1 MAKMTYAIE
10 GMTCASCAANVERS
24 LNKTAGVEEAS
35 VNLATEKAQ
44 VTFNDQVLSA
54 ADLAA
59 VVKKAGYQLVIDTQ
73 EAALALGSE
82 RLHQNF
88 SIEGMT
94 CASCAANVE
103 KAVAKLPTVK
113 QAGVNLATETLSV
126 DWETAADTQ
135 LIYDT
140 VEKAGYQASLA
151 LSAQEQ
157 YELDQAKKETRLKE
171 MRQRVTWMSVFTIP
185 LFILTMGP
193 MVGMPLPAILDAHHQ
208 PAINAIVQLLL
219 TLPVVWLA
227 RGMYQR
233 GFKHLFS
240 AHPNMDSLVAVG
252 TTAAFVQGLVMTFLL
267 VTQRYVPVGHPEL
280 YFESAAV
287 ILTLMNVGSYL
298 EERAKGQTS
307 AAIKALMDL
316 TPSQARRVKEDGTT
330 ELVAVELVAVGDLIQ
345 VRPGESLPVDGEITQ
360 GHSSI
365 DESML
370 TGESLPVEKTV
381 GDSVTG
387 ASINKTGAFTYRVTR
402 VGQDTMLSQIVRMVQ
417 DAQGSKAPI
426 AKLADIISGYF
437 VPIVMVLALVSGLFW
452 YFVMGQPL
460 DFALTIFISVLIIA
474 CPCALGLATPTAIM
488 VGTGNGAQKGILI
501 KSGTALEGIHHADAV
516 LLDKTG
522 TITEGQPTVTDFVLA
537 NGQDEAQLLS
547 WIAAAESASEH
558 PLGEAIVRYA
568 TEVKG
573 LELPS
578 VDHFNSI
585 TGQGIEATINNHTIK
600 IGNKRLMANLPED
613 TSLMQAADR
622 LADEAK
628 TPMFIAVDGQLAGV
642 ISVSDPVKSESA
654 EAIKHLQEM
663 GLEVIMLTGDNRKT
677 AEKIGELVGVSRVM
691 SEVLPEDKADMVK
704 ELQAEG
710 KHVIMVGDGINDA
723 PALAQADIGMAIGS
737 GTDIAIESADTVL
750 MKNQLTDVV
759 EAIDLSH
766 ATIRNIKQNLFW
778 AFGYN
783 VIGIPIAMGVLYLFG
798 GPLLS
803 PMFAAVAMSLSSVS
817 VLLNALRL
825 KNR

>member
-1 MAKMTYAIE
+1 MAKVSYAVE

-24 LNKTAGVEEAS
+24 LSKTVGVEEVS

-44 VTFNDQVLSA
+44 VSFDEALVSA
-54 ADLAA
+54 ADLQAA
-59 VVKKAGYQLVIDTQ
+59 VKKAGYQLIIDNQT
-73 EAALALGSE
+73 AALSND

-103 KAVAKLPTVK
+103 KAVAKLPAVK
-113 QAGVNLATETLSV
+113 LAGVNLATETLSV
-126 DWETAADTQ
+126 DWQASADAQ
-135 LIYDT
+135 LVLDA
-140 VEKAGYQASLA
+140 VKKAGYQASLS

-157 YELDQAKKETRLKE
+157 YDIDQAKKEARLKA
-171 MRQRVTWMSVFTIP
+171 MRQRVLWMTAFTIP

-193 MVGMPLPAILDAHHQ
+193 MLGMPVPAAIDAHHQ
-208 PAINAIVQLLL
+208 PGLNALLQLSL

-227 RGMYQR
+227 RDMYQR
-233 GFKHLFS
+233 GFKHLFGG
-240 AHPNMDSLVAVG
+240 HPNMDSLVAVG
-252 TTAAFVQGLVMTFLL
+252 TTAAFVQGLVVTFLIL
-267 VTQRYVPVGHPEL
+267 TQRYIPVGHPDL

-316 TPSQARRVKEDGTT
+316 TPSQARRVNADGSS
-330 ELVAVELVAVGDLIQ
+330 ELVAVEMIQVGDLIQ

-387 ASINKTGAFTYRVTR
+387 ASINKTGAFTYRVTKI
-402 VGQDTMLSQIVRMVQ
+402 GQDTMLSQIVRMVQ
-417 DAQGSKAPI
+417 DAQGTKAPI
-426 AKLADIISGYF
+426 AKMADIISGYF
-437 VPIVMVLALVSGLFW
+437 VPIVMILAVVSGLFW
-452 YFVMGQPL
+452 YFVMGEPL
-460 DFALTIFISVLIIA
+460 EFSLTIFISILIIA

-501 KSGTALEGIHHADAV
+501 KSGTALEGIHHADTV

-522 TITEGQPTVTDFVLA
+522 TITEGQPTVTDFILA
-537 NGQDEAQLLS
+537 EGQGETQLLA

-568 TEVKG
+568 TEDKG
-573 LELPS
+573 LTLPT

-585 TGQGIEATINNHTIK
+585 TGQGIEAQIKQHTIK
-600 IGNKRLMANLPED
+600 IGNQRLMADLPKKLD
-613 TSLMQAADR
+613 LSQAADR
-622 LADEAK
+622 LASEGK
-628 TPMFIAVDGQLAGV
+628 TPMFIAVDQQLAGV

-654 EAIKHLQEM
+654 QAIETMQKM
-663 GLEVIMLTGDNRKT
+663 GLEVIMITGDNRRT
-677 AEKIGELVGVSRVM
+677 AEKIGELVGVNRVM

-704 ELQAEG
+704 QLQAEG

-759 EAIDLSH
+759 AAINLSH

-783 VIGIPIAMGVLYLFG
+783 VIGIPIAMGVLHLFG
-798 GPLLS
+798 GPLLN

>member
-1 MAKMTYAIE
+1 MTKVTYAVE
-10 GMTCASCAANVERS
+10 GMTCASCAANVEKS
-24 LNKTAGVEEAS
+24 LSKTVGVAMAS
-35 VNLATEKAQ
+35 VNLATEKVQ
-44 VTFNDQVLSA
+44 VDFDSTLLTA
-54 ADLAA
+54 ADLQA
-59 VVKKAGYQLVIDTQ
+59 VVDKTGYKLIVENEVGIST
-73 EAALALGSE
+73 E

-94 CASCAANVE
+94 CASCAATIE
-103 KAVAKLPTVK
+103 KVVQKLPSVK
-113 QAGVNLATETLSV
+113 LAGVNLATESLSV
-126 DWETAADTQ
+126 DWIASSNPQ
-135 LIYDT
+135 LVLDA
-140 VEKAGYQASLA
+140 VEKAGYKAVIS
-151 LSAQEQ
+151 LSAQDQ
-157 YELDQAKKETRLKE
+157 YEIDQAKKDTRIKG
-171 MRQRVTWMSVFTIP
+171 MRQRIAWMSAFTIP

-193 MVGMPLPAILDAHHQ
+193 MVGMPLPA
-208 PAINAIVQLLL
+208 AISMEHNHSVNAMIQLVL
-219 TLPVVWLA
+219 TLPVMWLA
-227 RGMYQR
+227 REMYQR
-233 GFKHLFS
+233 GFKHLFGG
-240 AHPNMDSLVAVG
+240 HPNMDSLVAVG
-252 TTAAFVQGLVMTFLL
+252 TSAAFIQGLVVTFLL
-267 VTQRYVPVGHPEL
+267 VTGLLVPTGHPDL

-287 ILTLMNVGSYL
+287 ILTLMTVGNFL
-298 EERAKGQTS
+298 EENAKGQTS

-316 TPSQARRVKEDGTT
+316 TPTQARRINEDGTS
-330 ELVAVELVAVGDLIQ
+330 EMVPIEMIQVGDLIQ

-360 GHSSI
+360 GQSSI

-381 GDSVTG
+381 GATVTG
-387 ASINKTGAFTYRVTR
+387 ASINKTGAFTYRVTKI
-402 VGQDTMLSQIVRMVQ
+402 GQDTMLSQIVRMVQ

-426 AKLADIISGYF
+426 AKLADVISGYF
-437 VPIVMVLALVSGLFW
+437 VPIVMILAVVSGLFW
-452 YFVMGQPL
+452 YFAMGQSIE
-460 DFALTIFISVLIIA
+460 FALTIFISILIIA

-501 KSGTALEGIHHADAV
+501 KSGTALEGIHHADTV

-537 NGQDEAQLLS
+537 DGQDEAQLLS

-568 TEVKG
+568 QEDKG
-573 LELPS
+573 LTLPE
-578 VDHFNSI
+578 VDYFNSV
-585 TGQGIEATINNHTIK
+585 TGKGIEASINTHTIK
-600 IGNKRLMANLPED
+600 IGNLAMMAGLAENQTL
-613 TSLMQAADR
+613 LQAADR
-622 LADEAK
+622 LANEAK
-628 TPMFIAVDGQLAGV
+628 TPMFIAVDDQLAGV
-642 ISVSDPVKSESA
+642 ISVSDPVKTESA
-654 EAIKHLQEM
+654 KAIKKMQAM
-663 GLEVIMLTGDNRKT
+663 GLEVIMITGDNRKT
-677 AEKIGELVGVSRVM
+677 AEKIGEQVGVNRVI

-723 PALAQADIGMAIGS
+723 PALAQANIGMAIGS

-750 MKNQLTDVV
+750 MRNQLTDVV
-759 EAIDLSH
+759 EAINLSH

-783 VIGIPIAMGVLYLFG
+783 VIGIPIAMGALYLFG

>member
-1 MAKMTYAIE
+1 MAKVTYAVE
-10 GMTCASCAANVERS
+10 GMTCASCAANVERN
-24 LNKTAGVEEAS
+24 LNKTEGVEDAS
-35 VNLATEKAQ
+35 VNLATEKVQ
-44 VTFNDQVLSA
+44 VSFDETLLSA
-54 ADLAA
+54 ADLQA
-59 VVKKAGYQLVIDTQ
+59 VVKKTGYQLVIDQASPTTMDD
-73 EAALALGSE
+73 

-103 KAVAKLPTVK
+103 KAVAKLPSVK

-126 DWETAADTQ
+126 AWNEAADAR
-135 LIYDT
+135 LVFDA
-140 VEKAGYQASLA
+140 VKKAGYQATLS

-157 YELDQAKKETRLKE
+157 YEIDQAKKEARLKE
-171 MRQRVTWMSVFTIP
+171 MRQRVIWMAVFTIP

-193 MVGMPLPAILDAHHQ
+193 MIGLPVPNAIDAHHH
-208 PAINAIVQLLL
+208 PGVNALIQLVL

-227 RGMYQR
+227 RAMYQR
-233 GFKHLFS
+233 GFKLLFGG
-240 AHPNMDSLVAVG
+240 HPNMDSLVAVG
-252 TTAAFVQGLVMTFLL
+252 TTAAFIQGLVMTFLL
-267 VTQRYVPVGHPEL
+267 VSGRYIPTGHPDL

-316 TPSQARRVKEDGTT
+316 TPSQARRVKEDGSV
-330 ELVAVELVAVGDLIQ
+330 ELVAVEMIQVGDLIQ

-370 TGESLPVEKTV
+370 TGESLPVEKSV

-387 ASINKTGAFTYRVTR
+387 ASINKTGAFTYQVTKI
-402 VGQDTMLSQIVRMVQ
+402 GQDTMLSQIVRMVQ
-417 DAQGSKAPI
+417 DAQGTKAPI
-426 AKLADIISGYF
+426 AKMADVISGYF
-437 VPIVMVLALVSGLFW
+437 VPIVMGLAIISGLFW
-452 YFVMGQPL
+452 YFAMGQPIE
-460 DFALTIFISVLIIA
+460 FALTIFISILIIA

-501 KSGTALEGIHHADAV
+501 KSGTALEGIHHANAV

-537 NGQDEAQLLS
+537 DGQDESQLLG

-568 TEVKG
+568 EEEKG
-573 LELPS
+573 LALPE
-578 VDHFNSI
+578 VTHFNSI
-585 TGQGIEATINNHTIK
+585 TGQGIEATIDTHTIK
-600 IGNKRLMANLPED
+600 IGNQRLMADLPKNN
-613 TSLMQAADR
+613 TLMQAADR
-622 LADEAK
+622 LANEAK
-628 TPMFIAVDGQLAGV
+628 TPMFIAVDEQLAGV

-654 EAIKHLQEM
+654 TAINQMQKM
-663 GLEVIMLTGDNRKT
+663 GLEVIMITGDNHKT
-677 AEKIGELVGVSRVM
+677 AEKIGELVGVTRVM
-691 SEVLPEDKADMVK
+691 SDVLPEDKADMVK
-704 ELQAEG
+704 QLQAEG

-759 EAIDLSH
+759 EAINLSH

-825 KNR
+825 RNR

>member
-1 MAKMTYAIE
+1 MAKVSYAVE

-24 LNKTAGVEEAS
+24 LNRTEGVEEAS

-44 VTFNDQVLSA
+44 VSFDDTLLSV
-54 ADLAA
+54 ADLQA
-59 VVKKAGYQLVIDTQ
+59 VVKKAGYQLIIEHDA
-73 EAALALGSE
+73 AALSHD

-88 SIEGMT
+88 SIDGMT

-103 KAVAKLPTVK
+103 KAVAKLPAVK

-126 DWETAADTQ
+126 DWSESADAQ
-135 LIYDT
+135 SVFDA
-140 VEKAGYQASLA
+140 VKKAGYQASLS

-157 YELDQAKKETRLKE
+157 YEIDQAKKETRLKE
-171 MRQRVTWMSVFTIP
+171 MRQRVIWMAVFTIP

-193 MVGMPLPAILDAHHQ
+193 MIGLPVPALIDAHHQ
-208 PAINAIVQLLL
+208 PVINALLQLVL

-227 RGMYQR
+227 RAMYQR
-233 GFKHLFS
+233 GFKLLFGG
-240 AHPNMDSLVAVG
+240 HPNMDSLVAVG

-267 VTQRYVPVGHPEL
+267 VTQRYIPVGHPDL

-316 TPSQARRVKEDGTT
+316 TPSQARRVKEDGSV
-330 ELVAVELVAVGDLIQ
+330 ELVAVEMIQVGDLIQ

-360 GHSSI
+360 GHSNI

-387 ASINKTGAFTYRVTR
+387 ASINKTGAFTYQVTKI
-402 VGQDTMLSQIVRMVQ
+402 GQDTMLSQIVRMVQ
-417 DAQGSKAPI
+417 EAQGTKAPI
-426 AKLADIISGYF
+426 AKMADVISGYF
-437 VPIVMVLALVSGLFW
+437 VPIVMGLAIVSGLFW
-452 YFVMGQPL
+452 YFVMGQPIE
-460 DFALTIFISVLIIA
+460 FALTIFISILIIA

-501 KSGTALEGIHHADAV
+501 KSGTALEGIHHANAV

-537 NGQDEAQLLS
+537 DGQDDAQLLA

-568 TEVKG
+568 TEEKG
-573 LELPS
+573 LTLPE
-578 VDHFNSI
+578 VDYFNSI
-585 TGQGIEATINNHTIK
+585 TGQGIEAKIDTHTIK
-600 IGNKRLMANLPED
+600 IGNQRLMADLPENKE
-613 TSLMQAADR
+613 LMLAADR
-622 LADEAK
+622 LANEAK
-628 TPMFIAVDGQLAGV
+628 TPMFIAVDDQLAGV

-654 EAIKHLQEM
+654 AAIKQMQKM
-663 GLEVIMLTGDNRKT
+663 GLEVIMITGDNRKT

-704 ELQAEG
+704 KLQAEG

-759 EAIDLSH
+759 EAINLSH

-783 VIGIPIAMGVLYLFG
+783 VIGIPIAMGVLHLFG

-825 KNR
+825 RNR

>member
-1 MAKMTYAIE
+1 MAKVSYAVE

-24 LNKTAGVEEAS
+24 LNRTEGVEEAS

-44 VTFNDQVLSA
+44 VSFDDTLLSV
-54 ADLAA
+54 ADLQA
-59 VVKKAGYQLVIDTQ
+59 VVKKAGYQLIIEHDA
-73 EAALALGSE
+73 AALSHD

-88 SIEGMT
+88 SIDGMT

-103 KAVAKLPTVK
+103 KAVAKLPAVK

-126 DWETAADTQ
+126 DWSESADAQ
-135 LIYDT
+135 SVFDA
-140 VEKAGYQASLA
+140 VKKAGYQASLS

-157 YELDQAKKETRLKE
+157 YEIDQAKKETRLKE
-171 MRQRVTWMSVFTIP
+171 MRQRVIWMAVFTIP

-193 MVGMPLPAILDAHHQ
+193 MIGLPVPALIDAHHQ
-208 PAINAIVQLLL
+208 PGINALLQLVL

-227 RGMYQR
+227 RAMYQR
-233 GFKHLFS
+233 GFKLLFGG
-240 AHPNMDSLVAVG
+240 HPNMDSLVAVG

-267 VTQRYVPVGHPEL
+267 VTQRYIPVGHPDL

-316 TPSQARRVKEDGTT
+316 TPSQARRVKEDGSV
-330 ELVAVELVAVGDLIQ
+330 ELVAVEMIQVGDLIQ

-360 GHSSI
+360 GHSNI

-387 ASINKTGAFTYRVTR
+387 ASINKTGAFTYQVTKI
-402 VGQDTMLSQIVRMVQ
+402 GQDTMLSQIVRMVQ
-417 DAQGSKAPI
+417 EAQGTKAPI
-426 AKLADIISGYF
+426 AKMADVISGYF
-437 VPIVMVLALVSGLFW
+437 VPIVMGLAIVSGLFW
-452 YFVMGQPL
+452 YFVMGQPIE
-460 DFALTIFISVLIIA
+460 FALTIFISILIIA

-501 KSGTALEGIHHADAV
+501 KSGTALEGIHHANAV

-537 NGQDEAQLLS
+537 DGQDDAQLLA

-568 TEVKG
+568 TEEKG
-573 LELPS
+573 LTLPE
-578 VDHFNSI
+578 VDYFNSI
-585 TGQGIEATINNHTIK
+585 TGQGIEAKIDTHTIK
-600 IGNKRLMANLPED
+600 IGNQRLMADLPENKE
-613 TSLMQAADR
+613 LMLAADR
-622 LADEAK
+622 LANEAK
-628 TPMFIAVDGQLAGV
+628 TPMFIAVDDQLAGV
-642 ISVSDPVKSESA
+642 ISVSDPVKPESA
-654 EAIKHLQEM
+654 EAIKQMQKM
-663 GLEVIMLTGDNRKT
+663 GLEVIMITGDNRKT

-704 ELQAEG
+704 KLQAEG

-759 EAIDLSH
+759 EAINLSH

-783 VIGIPIAMGVLYLFG
+783 VIGIPIAMGVLHLFG

-825 KNR
+825 RNR

>member
-1 MAKMTYAIE
+1 MAKVSYAVE

-24 LNKTAGVEEAS
+24 LNRTEGVEEAS

-44 VTFNDQVLSA
+44 VSFDDTLLSV
-54 ADLAA
+54 ADLQA
-59 VVKKAGYQLVIDTQ
+59 VVKKAGYQLIIEHDA
-73 EAALALGSE
+73 AALSHD

-88 SIEGMT
+88 SIDGMT

-103 KAVAKLPTVK
+103 KAVAKLPAVK

-126 DWETAADTQ
+126 DWSESADAQ
-135 LIYDT
+135 SVFDA
-140 VEKAGYQASLA
+140 VKKAGYQASLS

-157 YELDQAKKETRLKE
+157 YEIDQAKKETRLKE
-171 MRQRVTWMSVFTIP
+171 MRQRVIWMAVFTIP

-193 MVGMPLPAILDAHHQ
+193 MIGLPVPALIDAHHQ
-208 PAINAIVQLLL
+208 PGINALLQLAL

-227 RGMYQR
+227 RAMYQR
-233 GFKHLFS
+233 GFKLLFGG
-240 AHPNMDSLVAVG
+240 HPNMDSLVAVG

-267 VTQRYVPVGHPEL
+267 VTQRYIPVGHPDL

-316 TPSQARRVKEDGTT
+316 TPSQARRVKEDGSV
-330 ELVAVELVAVGDLIQ
+330 ELVAVEMIQVGDLIQ

-360 GHSSI
+360 GHSNI

-387 ASINKTGAFTYRVTR
+387 ASINKTGAFTYQVTKI
-402 VGQDTMLSQIVRMVQ
+402 GQDTMLSQIVRMVQ
-417 DAQGSKAPI
+417 EAQGTKAPI
-426 AKLADIISGYF
+426 AKMADVISGYF
-437 VPIVMVLALVSGLFW
+437 VPIVMGLAIVSGLFW
-452 YFVMGQPL
+452 YFVMGQPIE
-460 DFALTIFISVLIIA
+460 FALTIFISILIIA

-501 KSGTALEGIHHADAV
+501 KSGTALEGIHHANAV

-537 NGQDEAQLLS
+537 DGQDDAQLLA

-568 TEVKG
+568 TEEKG
-573 LELPS
+573 LTLPE
-578 VDHFNSI
+578 VDYFNSI
-585 TGQGIEATINNHTIK
+585 TGQGIEAKIDTHTIK
-600 IGNKRLMANLPED
+600 IGNQRLMADLPENKE
-613 TSLMQAADR
+613 LMLAADR
-622 LADEAK
+622 LANEAK
-628 TPMFIAVDGQLAGV
+628 TPMFIAVDDQLAGV

-654 EAIKHLQEM
+654 EAIKQMQKM
-663 GLEVIMLTGDNRKT
+663 GLEVIMITGDNRKT

-704 ELQAEG
+704 KLQAEG

-759 EAIDLSH
+759 EAINLSH

-783 VIGIPIAMGVLYLFG
+783 VIGIPIAMGVLHLFG

-825 KNR
+825 RNR